1 MRIMTTIAAGG
12 QAGLATLF
20 GSGIANAE
28 PGFEPLGSY
37 GKRDQGKAGRAQRV
51 RYLSDCGTVEDWRQA
66 PAGGLVMAEWIG
78 LAVFFGVPL
87 LTILLITGYVLLR
100 PAKAYGHDPEHNWC
114 LTMWPLP
121 LQPWKPAQKEE
132 ES

>member
-51 RYLSDCGTVEDWRQA
+51 RYLSDCV
-66 PAGGLVMAEWIG
+66 
-78 LAVFFGVPL
+78 
-87 LTILLITGYVLLR
+87 TILLITGYVLLR